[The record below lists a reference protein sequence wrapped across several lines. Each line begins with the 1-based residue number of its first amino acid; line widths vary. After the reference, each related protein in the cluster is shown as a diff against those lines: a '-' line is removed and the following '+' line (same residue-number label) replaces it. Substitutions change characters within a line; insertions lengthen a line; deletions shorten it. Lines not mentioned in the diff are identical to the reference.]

1 MELKTL
7 VAKIFSDDQW
17 EIGLSLE
24 SFLLSAPSQREAFK
38 LASLEPETLARWA
51 QQFGKVATLIKYPGG
66 DAYRVPAKMAELE
79 VSMRQETL
87 ILDPGNPLIEIYAL
101 SLSPHIYKEIGW
113 FLDNPT
119 QAGGIVRVAD
129 NQQVAMSYANAKK
142 TADFT
147 AGAGVQKAVSWKRE
161 DFWHPGDLSD
171 FDRDWKQELEPNNP
185 NSWIEY
191 KWRSFDPKLG
201 LNAENGW
208 IEFVN
213 RYKLLVD
220 ERGNRYH
227 VSWNL
232 GMSDIAKPV
241 GA

>member
-1 MELKTL
+1 MELENL
-7 VAKIFSDDQW
+7 VAQVFNDSQW
-17 EIGLSLE
+17 EIGFSPE
-24 SFLLSAPSQREAFK
+24 VFLLSAPSQREAFR
-38 LASLEPETLARWA
+38 LASLEPETLAKWA
-51 QQFGKVATLIKYPGG
+51 QKFGKVATLIKYPGG
-66 DAYRVPAKMAELE
+66 DFYRIPAIMAESE
-79 VSMRQETL
+79 VNMGQETL

-101 SLSPHIYKEIGW
+101 SLSPCLYREVGW

-129 NQQVAMSYANAKK
+129 NQQVAMSRANAEK

-147 AGAGVQKAVSWKRE
+147 AGAGVKKAISWKRE
-161 DFWHPGDLSD
+161 DFWHPGDLTD
-171 FDRDWKQELEPNNP
+171 FDRDWKRELEPNNS
-185 NSWIEY
+185 NSWMEY
-191 KWRSFDPKLG
+191 KWRSFDPELG
-201 LNAENGW
+201 LNSENGW

-220 ERGNRYH
+220 ELGNRYH

-241 GA
+241 GI